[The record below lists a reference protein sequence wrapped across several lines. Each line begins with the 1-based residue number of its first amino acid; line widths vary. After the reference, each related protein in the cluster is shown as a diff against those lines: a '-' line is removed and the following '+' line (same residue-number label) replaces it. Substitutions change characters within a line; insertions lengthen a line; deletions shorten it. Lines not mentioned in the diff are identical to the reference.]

1 MTTWSIQ
8 SDSSTTWQQ
17 IPETSQGYIETEDNL
32 FLLATEDSELIQQE
46 DYTDIA
52 PGDWQDTTDPST
64 TTWTIQ

>member
-32 FLLATEDSELIQQE
+32 FL
-46 DYTDIA
+46 
-52 PGDWQDTTDPST
+52 
-64 TTWTIQ
+64 